1 VTLREKAKQSSLI
14 FWDFSASLLKVRG
27 AFLSTIRQLLAVSER
42 LVVTLSALTP
52 VILLGLAGWGIIR
65 WVVRRGASAV

>member
-1 VTLREKAKQSSLI
+1 
-14 FWDFSASLLKVRG
+14 
-27 AFLSTIRQLLAVSER
+27 SER